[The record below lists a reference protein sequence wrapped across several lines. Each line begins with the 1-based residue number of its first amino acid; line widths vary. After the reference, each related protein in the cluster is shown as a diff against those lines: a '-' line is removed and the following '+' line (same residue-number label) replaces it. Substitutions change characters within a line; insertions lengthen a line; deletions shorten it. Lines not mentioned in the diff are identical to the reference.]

1 MGNPR
6 TLESCG
12 TARRSASL
20 ASIWN
25 ASLHRDSKRRSG
37 QSHVAEGSGTAPLNP
52 PDKSPESPELQ
63 RALLQRAQKALHF
76 VRQCAPWKF
85 SRVPC
90 REGARQTR
98 ESFPKKSQSCALRRR
113 EKARRRT
120 SRVPDNRYRHPTA
133 ISAPGPSLPE
143 ATTTNVSQ
151 PCRPPRQARC
161 SRPTLSIVGG

>member
-1 MGNPR
+1 MGNPK
-6 TLESCG
+6 TFEPCG
-12 TARRSASL
+12 TACRSAPP

-25 ASLHRDSKRRSG
+25 ASRHRDSKRCNG
-37 QSHVAEGSGTAPLNP
+37 QSHVPEGSWTAPLDP
-52 PDKSPESPELQ
+52 PEKSPESPEPQ
-63 RALLQRAQKALHF
+63 RALLLRVRKALHF

-133 ISAPGPSLPE
+133 SSAPGRSLPE

-151 PCRPPRQARC
+151 PRRPPRQ
-161 SRPTLSIVGG
+161 